1 MLTIF
6 SEPHINGI
14 TNVQLYALVILLC
27 SFIAFMLGKWRFDV
41 VALGALLAMIL
52 VGVVPMNSAFMG
64 FGNPAVI
71 TVASVLVLSNALGN
85 TGVTYHLSQHLSRF
99 SDRPVLLILT
109 LTGLVAF
116 FSAFMNDVG
125 ALALIM
131 PVALQVSQR
140 YKIPTSKLLMPMAF
154 ASLLGGTAT
163 LIGTPPNMLI
173 AQYRATVDPTAG
185 AFAMFDFLPVG
196 IVVVVVGLLYI
207 AFIGWRFIPVRS
219 AEADNRLF
227 ETDDYLLEA
236 NMMPGN
242 KFVGKTIGE
251 LEKVTEDHVNV
262 VTLIRGARRL
272 LTPSKEE
279 ILRENDVLLIEGQP
293 EDLKQ
298 LELLSGVNIKFTKGG
313 KERDTID
320 SLQTLEVVVNQ
331 GARIA
336 GHMISELYLREK
348 YRINILGVARQGES
362 IRQRFSRLTLK
373 AGDILLIQGD
383 KRELPETLSHLG
395 CLPLAERNILLKPS
409 SKLLPTV
416 GIFSL
421 AILAV
426 AFQILP
432 PNIAFPLAI
441 FFMIIFKLI
450 SLREVYKSIDGP
462 LVILLGCFITVG
474 AALEASGATNI
485 IVTSVVPLLE
495 GLPAM
500 LVLSIVM
507 LITMLVTDVI
517 NSSATAVI
525 MAPIAVG
532 IANMMGHNI
541 DPYLMIIAVACSCAF
556 NTPIGHHSNTLV
568 MGPGGYQFG
577 DFWRMGLL
585 LDLLLIVTVVPA
597 VIYFWPL

>member
-6 SEPHINGI
+6 SEPLINGI
-14 TNVQLYALVILLC
+14 TNVQLFALVILFC

-52 VGVVPMNSAFMG
+52 AGVVTPSNAFNG

-71 TVASVLVLSNALGN
+71 TVAAVLVLSNALGN

-99 SDRPVLLILT
+99 SDRPVLLVLT

-154 ASLLGGTAT
+154 ASLLGGTST

-173 AQYRATVDPTAG
+173 AQYRETVDPSAG
-185 AFAMFDFLPVG
+185 PFAMFDFLPVG

-207 AFIGWRFIPVRS
+207 SFIGWRLIPVRS
-219 AEADNRLF
+219 TESNSQLF

-236 NMMPGN
+236 KILPDN
-242 KFVGKTIGE
+242 KFVGKTIAE

-279 ILRENDVLLIEGQP
+279 ILKENDVLLIEGQP

-298 LELLSGVNIKFTKGG
+298 LELLSGVNIKFTKSG

-320 SLQTLEVVVNQ
+320 SLQTLEVVVNP

-336 GHMISELYLREK
+336 GHMISELYLRERH
-348 YRINILGVARQGES
+348 RINILGVSRQGES

-383 KRELPETLSHLG
+383 KRELPETMNHLG
-395 CLPLAERNILLKPS
+395 CLPLAERNIRLKPS
-409 SKLLPTV
+409 SKMLPTV
-416 GIFSL
+416 GIFILS
-421 AILAV
+421 ILAV

-432 PNIAFPLAI
+432 PNIAFPAAI
-441 FFMIIFKLI
+441 FLMVIFKLI
-450 SLREVYKSIDGP
+450 SLREVYQSIDGP
-462 LVILLGCFITVG
+462 LIILLGCFITVG
-474 AALEASGATNI
+474 AGLESSGATNI
-485 IVTSVVPLLE
+485 IVTSIVPLLE

-500 LVLSIVM
+500 LVLAIVM
-507 LITMLVTDVI
+507 LITMLITDVI

-532 IANMMGHNI
+532 VATMMGHNI
-541 DPYLMIIAVACSCAF
+541 DPYLMIIAIACSCAF

-577 DFWRMGLL
+577 DYWRMGLL
-585 LDLLLIVTVVPA
+585 LDLLLIITVVPA

>member
-6 SEPHINGI
+6 SDPLISGI
-14 TNVQLYALVILLC
+14 TNTQLYALLILFC

-41 VALGALLAMIL
+41 VALGALLAMVL
-52 VGVVPMNSAFMG
+52 VGVVPLNNAFSG
-64 FGNPAVI
+64 FSHRAVI

-99 SDRPVLLILT
+99 SDRPVLLVLT

-140 YKIPTSKLLMPMAF
+140 YHIPTSKLLMPMAF

-163 LIGTPPNMLI
+163 LIGTPPNMII
-173 AQYRATVDPTAG
+173 AQYRETVDPAAG

-196 IVVVVVGLLYI
+196 IVVVIVGLLYI
-207 AFIGWRFIPVRS
+207 SFIGWRLIPIRDTENNS
-219 AEADNRLF
+219 RLF

-236 NMMPGN
+236 KILPNN
-242 KFVGKTIGE
+242 KFIGKTIAE

-262 VTLIRGARRL
+262 VTLLRGARRL
-272 LTPSKEE
+272 LSPSKEE

-298 LELLSGVNIKFTKGG
+298 LELLSGVNIRFTKEG
-313 KERDTID
+313 KEGDGVD
-320 SLQTLEVVVNQ
+320 SLQTLEVVVNP

-336 GHMISELYLREK
+336 GHMISELYLRERYK
-348 YRINILGVARQGES
+348 INILGISRQSES

-373 AGDILLIQGD
+373 PGDILLIQGD
-383 KRELPETLSHLG
+383 KKELPETMNYLG
-395 CLPLAERNILLKPS
+395 CLPLAERNIRLKPS

-416 GIFSL
+416 GIFIVS
-421 AILAV
+421 ILLV

-432 PNIAFPLAI
+432 PHIAFPLAI
-441 FFMIIFKLI
+441 FLLIIFRLV
-450 SLREVYKSIDGP
+450 SLREVYQSIDGP
-462 LVILLGCFITVG
+462 LIVLLGCFITVG
-474 AALEASGATNI
+474 AALDSSGATNI
-485 IVTSVVPLLE
+485 IVSSLVPLLE

-500 LVLSIVM
+500 LVLSIIMLVTM
-507 LITMLVTDVI
+507 LITDVI

-532 IANMMGHNI
+532 VANMMGHNI
-541 DPYLMIIAVACSCAF
+541 DPYLMIIAIACSCAF

-577 DFWRMGLL
+577 DYWRMGLL
-585 LDLLLIVTVVPA
+585 LDLLLILTAVPA

>member
-6 SEPHINGI
+6 SEPLISGI
-14 TNVQLYALVILLC
+14 TNVQLFALVILLC

-52 VGVVPMNSAFMG
+52 VGVVPASKAFVG

-99 SDRPVLLILT
+99 SDRPALLVLT

-173 AQYRATVDPTAG
+173 AQYRETVDPAAG

-196 IVVVVVGLLYI
+196 IIVVVVGLLYI
-207 AFIGWRFIPVRS
+207 SFIGWRLIPVRS
-219 AEADNRLF
+219 AEADSRLF

-236 NMMPGN
+236 NIMPGN
-242 KFVGKTIGE
+242 KFVGKTIAE

-262 VTLIRGARRL
+262 VTVIRGARRL
-272 LTPSKEE
+272 LSPSKDE

-320 SLQTLEVVVNQ
+320 SLQTLEVVVNS

-336 GHMISELYLREK
+336 GHMISELYLRERH
-348 YRINILGVARQGES
+348 RINILGVSRQGES

-383 KRELPETLSHLG
+383 KRELPETMSHLG
-395 CLPLAERNILLKPS
+395 CLPLAERNISLKPS
-409 SKLLPTV
+409 SKMLPTV
-416 GIFSL
+416 GIFILS
-421 AILAV
+421 ILAV

-441 FFMIIFKLI
+441 FLMIIFKLI

-474 AALEASGATNI
+474 AALESTGATNI

-500 LVLSIVM
+500 LVLAIIM

-532 IANMMGHNI
+532 VAQMMGHNI
-541 DPYLMIIAVACSCAF
+541 DPYLMIIAIACSCAF

-568 MGPGGYQFG
+568 MGPGGYHFG
-577 DFWRMGLL
+577 DYWRMGLM
-585 LDLLLIVTVVPA
+585 LDLLLIVAVVPA

>member
-1 MLTIF
+1 MLTLF
-6 SEPHINGI
+6 TEPLINGI
-14 TNVQLYALVILLC
+14 TNAQLYALVILLC
-27 SFIAFMLGKWRFDV
+27 SFVAFVIGKWRFDV
-41 VALGALLAMIL
+41 VALGALLAMVL
-52 VGVVPMNSAFMG
+52 VGVVPIGNAFSG
-64 FGNPAVI
+64 FSHRAVI
-71 TVASVLVLSNALGN
+71 TVAAVLVLSNALGN
-85 TGVTYHLSQHLSRF
+85 TGVTYHLSQHLSQF

-140 YKIPTSKLLMPMAF
+140 YNIPTSRLLMPMAF

-163 LIGTPPNMLI
+163 LIGTPPNMII
-173 AQYRATVDPTAG
+173 AQYRETVDPAAG
-185 AFAMFDFLPVG
+185 AFAMFDFFPVG

-207 AFIGWRFIPVRS
+207 SFIGWRLIPIRGT
-219 AEADNRLF
+219 EANTRLF

-236 NMMPGN
+236 RILANN
-242 KFVGKTIGE
+242 KFIGKKIAD

-262 VTLIRGARRL
+262 VTILRGARRL
-272 LTPSKEE
+272 LSPSKEE
-279 ILRENDVLLIEGQP
+279 VLKEGDVLLIEGQP

-298 LELLSGVNIKFTKGG
+298 LELLSGVTIKFS
-313 KERDTID
+313 KE
-320 SLQTLEVVVNQ
+320 SKEKNSKEFLETLEVVVNA

-336 GHMISELYLREK
+336 GHTISELYLREK
-348 YRINILGVARQGES
+348 YNINILGISRQGES

-383 KRELPETLSHLG
+383 KQELPETMNYLG
-395 CLPLAERNILLKPS
+395 CLPLAERNIRLKPS
-409 SKLLPTV
+409 SKMWPTV
-416 GIFSL
+416 GIFILSV
-421 AILAV
+421 LAV

-432 PNIAFPLAI
+432 PHIAFPLAI
-441 FFMIIFKLI
+441 FFMIIFKLV
-450 SLREVYKSIDGP
+450 SLREVYQSIDGP
-462 LVILLGCFITVG
+462 LIVLLGCFITVG
-474 AALEASGATNI
+474 AALEATGATNI
-485 IVTSVVPLLE
+485 IVESVVPLLE

-507 LITMLVTDVI
+507 LITMLITDVI

-532 IANMMGHNI
+532 VANMMGHNI
-541 DPYLMIIAVACSCAF
+541 DPYLIIIAIACSCAF

-577 DFWRMGLL
+577 DYWRMGFL

>member
-99 SDRPVLLILT
+99 SDRPVLLVLT

-173 AQYRATVDPTAG
+173 AQYRATADPAAG

-196 IVVVVVGLLYI
+196 IVVIVVGLLYI
-207 AFIGWRFIPVRS
+207 AFIGWRLIPVRN

-236 NMMPGN
+236 NIMPGN
-242 KFVGKTIGE
+242 KFVGKTIAE

-279 ILRENDVLLIEGQP
+279 TLRENDVLLIEGQP

-441 FFMIIFKLI
+441 FLMIIFKLI

-532 IANMMGHNI
+532 IANMMGHSI

-568 MGPGGYQFG
+568 MGPGGYHFG